1 MVNQNYTRS
10 SKDLLR
16 KNEQIRAPQVRL
28 IGSDGTM
35 LGIMS
40 SSEALYKA
48 KQEALDLVEISP
60 NAQPPVCKIL
70 SYSKYLYELG
80 KKSKD
85 AKKKQK
91 AVSLKEIRL
100 KSRIAPHDL
109 EVKVKQIEGFLKK
122 KDMVRVSVVFYGR
135 ENQHKDIGTTMLED
149 MKNKLAAVGDVEG
162 NMQSQGNRISVTF
175 VPKN

>member
-1 MVNQNYTRS
+1 MVNQNYTKS

-28 IGSDGTM
+28 IGADGTM

-48 KQEALDLVEISP
+48 KEQELDLVEISP

-100 KSRIAPHDL
+100 KSRIASHEL
-109 EVKVKQIEGFLKK
+109 
-122 KDMVRVSVVFYGR
+122 
-135 ENQHKDIGTTMLED
+135 
-149 MKNKLAAVGDVEG
+149 
-162 NMQSQGNRISVTF
+162 
-175 VPKN
+175 

>member
-1 MVNQNYTRS
+1 MINQNYTK
-10 SKDLLR
+10 SKQDLLR
-16 KNEQIRAPQVRL
+16 KNEQIRAPQVRV
-28 IGSDGTM
+28 IDNDGTM

-40 SSEALYKA
+40 SSEALQKA
-48 KQEALDLVEISP
+48 KEQALDLVEISP
-60 NAQPPVCKIL
+60 TAQPPVCKII

-80 KKSKD
+80 KKNKD

-100 KSRIAPHDL
+100 KSRIASHDL

-135 ENQHKDIGTTMLED
+135 ENQHKDIGQTMLED
-149 MKNKLAAVGDVEG
+149 MQQKLAHVANVEG
-162 NMQSQGNRISVTF
+162 NMQSLGNRISVTF

>member
-1 MVNQNYTRS
+1 MKITNNKS

-16 KNEQIRAPQVRL
+16 KNEHIRAAEIRL
-28 IGSDGTM
+28 IDSDGTM
-35 LGIMS
+35 LGIVS
-40 SSEALYKA
+40 VREALAKA
-48 KQEALDLVEISP
+48 REKGLDLVEIAP
-60 NAQPPVCKIL
+60 TAQPPVCKIL
-70 SYSKYLYELG
+70 EYSKYIYEQG

-100 KSRIAPHDL
+100 KSRIASHDL

-135 ENQHKDIGTTMLED
+135 ENQHKDIGFTMLDE
-149 MKNKLAAVGDVEG
+149 MKTKLAAVGDIDGTV
-162 NMQSQGNRISVTF
+162 QTQGNRVTVTF
-175 VPKN
+175 VPKA

>member
-1 MVNQNYTRS
+1 MVNQNYTKS
-10 SKDLLR
+10 SKNLLR
-16 KNEQIRAPQVRL
+16 KNEQIRAPQIRL
-28 IGSDGTM
+28 IGADGTM
-35 LGIMS
+35 LGLTTPS
-40 SSEALYKA
+40 QALYKA
-48 KQEALDLVEISP
+48 KEQGLDLVEISP

-70 SYSKYLYELG
+70 NYSKYLYELG

-149 MKNKLAAVGDVEG
+149 MKNKLAEIANVEG
-162 NMQSQGNRISVTF
+162 NMQAQGNRISVTF